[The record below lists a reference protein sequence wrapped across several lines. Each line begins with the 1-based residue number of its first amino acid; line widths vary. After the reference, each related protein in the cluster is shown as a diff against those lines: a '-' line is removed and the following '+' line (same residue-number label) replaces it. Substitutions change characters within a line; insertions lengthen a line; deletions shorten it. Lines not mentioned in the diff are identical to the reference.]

1 MYAPL
6 QPEFHDAH
14 VILDARVAAPAE
26 AARIVSNTPLRLIV
40 NPTMDCTGRSPWPW
54 SAISTIYLASSQPLF
69 QDLILPFL
77 FVQSELNSLPDLSAV
92 PIAGVQVPICIHLAG
107 IVRPFPIT
115 SK

>member
-54 SAISTIYLASSQPLF
+54 SAILTIYLASVNRSSR
-69 QDLILPFL
+69 ILSFL
-77 FVQSELNSLPDLSAV
+77 FFSSTELNSLPDLSAV